1 MTEILHFRA
10 FRLPTI
16 IFLTGLLIASLFV
29 LFAPQAEA
37 ASIKECA
44 KKANAVETC
53 EKDFEACEKRYEKK
67 AEIKGCEKRVIQRY
81 DSGGY
86 KCGRGD
92 NAIRTKFNLG
102 CSGKVDSPIK
112 DLAYALISF
121 LSAGVGV
128 VIVIAIIAAGI
139 RYSTSE
145 GNPEA
150 TMQAKRNIQN
160 ALIGLIIY
168 IFAFAIL
175 NYLVPGGLFF

>member
-1 MTEILHFRA
+1 M
-10 FRLPTI
+10 
-16 IFLTGLLIASLFV
+16 ASLFLV
-29 LFAPQAEA
+29 STPQVEA
-37 ASIKECA
+37 ASIKECG
-44 KKANAVETC
+44 KKANDAETC
-53 EKDFEACEKRYEKK
+53 ERDFEACEKRYKKK
-67 AEIKGCEKRVIQRY
+67 AEIKGCENRVIQKY

-86 KCGRGD
+86 KCGKGD

-102 CSGKVDSPIK
+102 CSGNVDSPIK
-112 DLAYALISF
+112 DLAYALVSF

-168 IFAFAIL
+168 IFTFAIL